1 MTALQRPESAAR
13 ALTKLPADRR
23 DRVAVTARHR
33 DDGSAG
39 QGGTPSRASWVARD
53 GVPARGQNVT
63 NRSVGRVTQ

>member
-23 DRVAVTARHR
+23 ARVPVTTRHR

-39 QGGTPSRASWVARD
+39 QGGTPSAARWVTAD
-53 GVPARGQNVT
+53 GVPAK
-63 NRSVGRVTQ
+63 